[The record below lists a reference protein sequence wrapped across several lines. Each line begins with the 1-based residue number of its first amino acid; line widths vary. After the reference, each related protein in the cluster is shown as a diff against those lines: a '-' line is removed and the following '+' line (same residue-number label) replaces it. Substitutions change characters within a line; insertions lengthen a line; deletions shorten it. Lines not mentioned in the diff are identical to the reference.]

1 LQTAAGLV
9 CLPKAPPRQLA
20 RTQRQM
26 LGIAVELLVRATRE
40 QLAAATVP
48 LAAAAA
54 AAAV

>member
-1 LQTAAGLV
+1 
-9 CLPKAPPRQLA
+9 
-20 RTQRQM
+20 M